1 MKKIWLLFIEFFLI
15 GTFSVGGGL
24 ATLPYLI
31 NLAGKYDWY
40 TVAELMDMVAIS
52 ESTPGPIGINMATYV
67 GYNVDGIL
75 GSLMASMGVMLTG
88 VLFMMIVGQQLEK
101 FRDSVWLNKVFYGL
115 RPTIAALIAFAGY
128 TMIVSIA
135 GAEPNVLTS
144 ILLFVVSLVMITK
157 FKVSPILMIGI
168 AALSSIVIPF

>member
-24 ATLPYLI
+24 ATLPYII

-67 GYNVDGIL
+67 GYSVDGIL

-144 ILLFVVSLVMITK
+144 ILLFVVSLVMITR

>member
-31 NLAGKYDWY
+31 KLADKYDWY
-40 TVAELMDMVAIS
+40 TIAELMDMVAIS
-52 ESTPGPIGINMATYV
+52 ESTPGPIGINMANYV
-67 GYNVDGIL
+67 GYNVDGFL
-75 GSLMASMGVMLTG
+75 GSLVASLGVMLTG
-88 VLFMMIVGQQLEK
+88 VIFMMIVGQQLEK

-128 TMIVSIA
+128 TMIMSIA

-144 ILLFVVSLVMITK
+144 ILLLVVSLVLITR
-157 FKVSPILMIGI
+157 FKISPIMMIGI
-168 AALSSIVIPF
+168 AALSSLVIPF